1 MRLNCPDK
9 GQFQFKNYLRK
20 NFVCYNMALQN
31 ATFGAGCFWC
41 VEAIFKS
48 LKGVSK
54 VTSGYMGGT
63 IENPTYEEVCSGTT
77 NHVEVIQIEF
87 ENEVISYNELLL
99 VLFKTHDPTTLNRQ
113 GNDIGTQ
120 YRSVVFYYS
129 QDQKEQ
135 ANRMIDELTKE
146 LVYDK
151 QIVTAVEP
159 VAEFYPAENYHQNY
173 FNNNPNQSY
182 CSFVIQPKLTKF
194 AEKFRDK
201 IKPELLG

>member
-1 MRLNCPDK
+1 
-9 GQFQFKNYLRK
+9 
-20 NFVCYNMALQN
+20 MALQN